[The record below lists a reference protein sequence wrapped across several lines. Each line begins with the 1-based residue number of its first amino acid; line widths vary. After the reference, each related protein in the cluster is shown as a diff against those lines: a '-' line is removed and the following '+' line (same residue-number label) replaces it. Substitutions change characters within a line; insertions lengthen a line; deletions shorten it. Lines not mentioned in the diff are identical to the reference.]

1 MITPDLDGLILGID
15 WLRSQGHV
23 RWDFD
28 HGRIRFGDREWIK
41 LRREVGQPC
50 RTSVIRLGQTESP
63 NRHWES
69 IFDKQVYH
77 VKFGERE
84 SCLTT
89 GTNTDA
95 REASAGCSL
104 GEGFPKNENF
114 PCFRRC
120 VVTDGGEGH
129 QQHEAQSV
137 NPSIE
142 SGETNYFGEEGHQKH
157 EAQSVNPSI
166 ESGETNY
173 FGEEGHQKH
182 EGQSVNSPVE
192 SCVWSFKGRRSSMK
206 WMQQYGKIQQL
217 SRIKP
222 KIVHIDKL
230 KKFEGVQPRM
240 WSAAEVALSARREG
254 DQEGVTGP
262 YIPSFSANER
272 SNLVVDAGALGEAR
286 IFEDWNP
293 LTRRSPHLSF

>member
-15 WLRSQGHV
+15 WLRSQGRV

-28 HGRIRFGDREWIK
+28 HGRIQFGDREWIK

-50 RTSVIRLGQTESP
+50 RTSVIRLGRIESP

-104 GEGFPKNENF
+104 GEEFPKNKNF

-157 EAQSVNPSI
+157 EAQSVN
-166 ESGETNY
+166 
-173 FGEEGHQKH
+173 
-182 EGQSVNSPVE
+182 SPVE

-217 SRIKP
+217 SWIKP

-230 KKFEGVQPRM
+230 KKFEGVEPRM
-240 WSAAEVALSARREG
+240 WSAAEVALLARRDG

-262 YIPSFSANER
+262 YIPSFSANET
-272 SNLVVDAGALGEAR
+272 SNLAVDAGALGEAR